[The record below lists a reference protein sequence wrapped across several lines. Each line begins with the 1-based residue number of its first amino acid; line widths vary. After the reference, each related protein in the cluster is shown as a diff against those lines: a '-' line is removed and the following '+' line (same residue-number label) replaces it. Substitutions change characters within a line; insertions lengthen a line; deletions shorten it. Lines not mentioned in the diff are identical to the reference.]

1 MRPDTEQSSLLTRI
15 EIFLTW
21 LIRFI
26 TYDIWRITENEMSGL
41 KQLYINLIKTLILA
55 VRAFI
60 QDSLMRKASALTYST
75 LLSIIPMLAV
85 LIGIAKGFGFQSAV
99 RQELHDYFPGHETEL
114 DQAFVFVESY
124 LDQAQGGV
132 IIGVGLLLLLYTVIN
147 LLSSIEDTFNEIWQI
162 QKSRPW
168 RRKISDYLAL
178 FLLLPVLM
186 TTSSGLSIFISTIQN
201 SFMERYFFFTP
212 VVETILHIVPYVI
225 TTLVFTALY
234 VSLPNTKVHL
244 VKGLAAGFV
253 AGCAFQFFQ
262 YLYITG
268 QIWVSKY
275 NAIYGSFAVLPLLLM
290 WLQLSWVICL
300 FGAEL
305 SYASQN
311 VKKFSFEQDSQH
323 ISRRYKDFLTLLI
336 ASLIVKRFAQG
347 DEPPYTANE
356 LSETYRIPIRLTN
369 QILHLL
375 KEIKIITEVNYGNDD
390 RVAYF
395 HPAMDINR
403 ISVSFLF
410 QQIDQYGSEN
420 FKIDTDKLFCKEWQ
434 LLLNLRQ
441 EAEIAGN
448 SLLLK
453 DL

>member
-1 MRPDTEQSSLLTRI
+1 MRPDADKKSIPERV

-21 LIRFI
+21 LIRFV
-26 TYDIWRITENEMSGL
+26 TYDIWRISENEVTGL
-41 KQLYINLIKTLILA
+41 KEWYINLIKTWILA

-60 QDSLMRKASALTYST
+60 NDNLMTKASALTYST

-99 RQELHDYFPGHETEL
+99 RQQLLDYFPGHEQEL
-114 DQAFVFVESY
+114 DKAFEFVESY
-124 LDQAQGGV
+124 LAQAQGGV
-132 IIGVGLLLLLYTVIN
+132 IIGIGLILLLYTVVN
-147 LLSSIEDTFNEIWQI
+147 LISSIEDTFNEIWQI

-186 TTSSGLSIFISTIQN
+186 TTSSGLSIFISTLQN
-201 SFMERYFFFTP
+201 SLLDQYIFITP
-212 VVETILHIVPYVI
+212 VVETILHITPYVI

-234 VSLPNTKVHL
+234 VSLPNTKVHFL
-244 VKGLAAGFV
+244 KGLAAGFV

-275 NAIYGSFAVLPLLLM
+275 NAIYGSFAVIPLLLM

-305 SYASQN
+305 TYSSQN
-311 VKKFSFEQDSQH
+311 VKKFSFEQDSKN

-336 ASLIVKRFAQG
+336 ASLIVKRFVHSE
-347 DEPPYTANE
+347 EPPYTANE
-356 LSETYRIPIRLTN
+356 LSESYRIPIRLTN
-369 QILHLL
+369 QILYLL
-375 KEIKIITEVNYGNDD
+375 KEAKIIIEVNYGNDD
-390 RVAYF
+390 RVAYYQ
-395 HPAMDINR
+395 PAVDINR
-403 ISVSFLF
+403 ISISYLF
-410 QQIDQYGSEN
+410 DQIDKKGSEN
-420 FKIDTDKLFCKEWQ
+420 FKIDINRQFRKEWE
-434 LLLNLRQ
+434 LLLDLRQ
-441 EAEIAGN
+441 KAEKAGS

>member
-1 MRPDTEQSSLLTRI
+1 M
-15 EIFLTW
+15 
-21 LIRFI
+21 
-26 TYDIWRITENEMSGL
+26 
-41 KQLYINLIKTLILA
+41 
-55 VRAFI
+55 
-60 QDSLMRKASALTYST
+60 
-75 LLSIIPMLAV
+75 
-85 LIGIAKGFGFQSAV
+85 
-99 RQELHDYFPGHETEL
+99 
-114 DQAFVFVESY
+114 
-124 LDQAQGGV
+124 
-132 IIGVGLLLLLYTVIN
+132 
-147 LLSSIEDTFNEIWQI
+147 
-162 QKSRPW
+162 
-168 RRKISDYLAL
+168 
-178 FLLLPVLM
+178 
-186 TTSSGLSIFISTIQN
+186 
-201 SFMERYFFFTP
+201 
-212 VVETILHIVPYVI
+212 
-225 TTLVFTALY
+225 
-234 VSLPNTKVHL
+234 
-244 VKGLAAGFV
+244 
-253 AGCAFQFFQ
+253 
-262 YLYITG
+262 
-268 QIWVSKY
+268 SKY

-369 QILHLL
+369 QILHQL

-395 HPAMDINR
+395 QPAMDINR

>member
-1 MRPDTEQSSLLTRI
+1 M
-15 EIFLTW
+15 
-21 LIRFI
+21 
-26 TYDIWRITENEMSGL
+26 
-41 KQLYINLIKTLILA
+41 
-55 VRAFI
+55 
-60 QDSLMRKASALTYST
+60 
-75 LLSIIPMLAV
+75 
-85 LIGIAKGFGFQSAV
+85 
-99 RQELHDYFPGHETEL
+99 
-114 DQAFVFVESY
+114 FVEIY

-186 TTSSGLSIFISTIQN
+186 TTSSGLSIFI
-201 SFMERYFFFTP
+201 
-212 VVETILHIVPYVI
+212 
-225 TTLVFTALY
+225 
-234 VSLPNTKVHL
+234 
-244 VKGLAAGFV
+244 
-253 AGCAFQFFQ
+253 
-262 YLYITG
+262 
-268 QIWVSKY
+268 
-275 NAIYGSFAVLPLLLM
+275 
-290 WLQLSWVICL
+290 WVICL

-375 KEIKIITEVNYGNDD
+375 KEVKIITEVNYGNDD

-395 HPAMDINR
+395 QPAMDINR

>member
-1 MRPDTEQSSLLTRI
+1 MRIRAIVNLAKRWVMRSYRYCLSGVWQDTRS
-15 EIFLTW
+15 TW
-21 LIRFI
+21 
-26 TYDIWRITENEMSGL
+26 W
-41 KQLYINLIKTLILA
+41 INLIKIINLSATSFLDKNL
-55 VRAFI
+55 
-60 QDSLMRKASALTYST
+60 QQKASALTYS
-75 LLSIIPMLAV
+75 SILALVPV
-85 LIGIAKGFGFQSAV
+85 LAMIFAIGRGFGFQNMVESGLLKFIPLQGDALSSV
-99 RQELHDYFPGHETEL
+99 MSFVDSYLEQSSEG
-114 DQAFVFVESY
+114 VFV
-124 LDQAQGGV
+124 GIG
-132 IIGVGLLLLLYTVIN
+132 IIFLLWSLVSLLGNV
-147 LLSSIEDTFNEIWQI
+147 EDTFNHIWGE
-162 QKSRPW
+162 KTGRSFY
-168 RRKISDYLAL
+168 RKVTDYTAI
-178 FLLLPVLM
+178 FMILPVLM
-186 TTSSGLSIFISTIQN
+186 ICSNGIAIYMSVATSGTLLSPVVGFVLDAAPTVLIWL
-201 SFMERYFFFTP
+201 FFTLAYML
-212 VVETILHIVPYVI
+212 I
-225 TTLVFTALY
+225 
-234 VSLPNTKVHL
+234 PNTRVKVL
-244 VKGLAAGFV
+244 SALIPGILCGTT
-253 AGCAFQFFQ
+253 FQVVQ
-262 YLYITG
+262 WLMLSG
-268 QIWVSKY
+268 QIYVSKY

-375 KEIKIITEVNYGNDD
+375 KEVKIITEVNYGNDD

-395 HPAMDINR
+395 QPAMDINR